1 MVPGTPGEE
10 DTFKCFHG
18 GDSLLFPTPTHTFS
32 VVPPWT
38 GPFPSLSLS
47 AWQENAH
54 HQSHS
59 LQEAAGVIQRASSR
73 QCLWLSLWTATFLP
87 GEITRLWDNCLGL
100 GSMNVFHQL
109 SCPKQTLVGAPS

>member
-1 MVPGTPGEE
+1 MVPGTLGEE

-18 GDSLLFPTPTHTFS
+18 GDSLLFPTPTRTFS

-59 LQEAAGVIQRASSR
+59 LQEAAGVIQPASS
-73 QCLWLSLWTATFLP
+73 QPCLQLSLWTPTFLP
-87 GEITRLWDNCLGL
+87 GEITRLWDNCLRL
-100 GSMNVFHQL
+100 GGMNVFCQL
-109 SCPKQTLVGAPS
+109 SCPKQMLVGAPS